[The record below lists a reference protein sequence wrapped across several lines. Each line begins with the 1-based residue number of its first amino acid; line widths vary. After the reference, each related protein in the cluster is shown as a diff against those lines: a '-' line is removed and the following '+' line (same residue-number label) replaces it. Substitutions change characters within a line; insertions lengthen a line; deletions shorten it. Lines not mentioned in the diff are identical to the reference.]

1 MTPPNSTDLAK
12 ASRRIVGSLFAIQ
25 GLVLAAVIAMS
36 TVMSIVAADLTGNPS
51 WAGAPAAVL
60 QLAVAG
66 ASFLWGA
73 TWDRTG
79 RRIGLTLAL
88 SAGLLG
94 TVAAAAAVELRSI
107 WLLGLGILAV
117 GAARAGSQLSRFTA
131 AEVSQPD
138 ARGRAI
144 SIVVWGG
151 TLGAIGG
158 PLLVGPSSRA
168 GMALGLG
175 ELTGPVA
182 IAIPLAALAVLVAY
196 AGLRPE
202 PLELSRRIEE
212 NVSDPATE
220 GSARSLS
227 TLLRIPGVVVAI
239 MTVVIATTVM
249 TMLMGITSLYMHDH
263 GQALSGISVV
273 FAAHTLGMFAFAPLA
288 GRMADRVGR
297 GPVMISGALITL
309 LSLIVAP
316 ASHQA
321 AVLVVGLFLLGL
333 GWSLSFV
340 AGSALLSDQLSATE
354 RSRTQGAND
363 LLIGLASGIASL
375 GSGVV
380 YGAQGYGVVSLLS
393 GFLMVPAV
401 VLSAWW
407 TFGRRAVCPAT
418 AD

>member
-182 IAIPLAALAVLVAY
+182 IAIPLAALAVLVAF

-220 GSARSLS
+220 GSAR
-227 TLLRIPGVVVAI
+227 
-239 MTVVIATTVM
+239 
-249 TMLMGITSLYMHDH
+249 
-263 GQALSGISVV
+263 
-273 FAAHTLGMFAFAPLA
+273 
-288 GRMADRVGR
+288 
-297 GPVMISGALITL
+297 
-309 LSLIVAP
+309 
-316 ASHQA
+316 
-321 AVLVVGLFLLGL
+321 
-333 GWSLSFV
+333 
-340 AGSALLSDQLSATE
+340 
-354 RSRTQGAND
+354 
-363 LLIGLASGIASL
+363 
-375 GSGVV
+375 
-380 YGAQGYGVVSLLS
+380 
-393 GFLMVPAV
+393 
-401 VLSAWW
+401 
-407 TFGRRAVCPAT
+407 
-418 AD
+418 